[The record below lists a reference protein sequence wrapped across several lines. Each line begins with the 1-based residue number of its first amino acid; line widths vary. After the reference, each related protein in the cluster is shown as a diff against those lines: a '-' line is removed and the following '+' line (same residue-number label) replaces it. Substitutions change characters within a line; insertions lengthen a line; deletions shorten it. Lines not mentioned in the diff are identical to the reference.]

1 MGTAWKNLREGKN
14 VRQKNPQGIK
24 TIQNLCC
31 KCKVWKSQSLQKYAG
46 AKSEKLPIQ
55 VQSLNELTSFENI
68 QMMRPADLACSAHAA

>member
-1 MGTAWKNLREGKN
+1 MQSVEN
-14 VRQKNPQGIK
+14 
-24 TIQNLCC
+24 
-31 KCKVWKSQSLQKYAG
+31 QSLQKYAG